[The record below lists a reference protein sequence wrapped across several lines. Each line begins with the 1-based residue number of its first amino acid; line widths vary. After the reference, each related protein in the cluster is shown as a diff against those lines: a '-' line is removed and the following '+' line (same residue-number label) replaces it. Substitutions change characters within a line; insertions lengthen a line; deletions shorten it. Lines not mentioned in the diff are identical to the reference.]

1 MKLELREFQETAVD
15 QLLGQA
21 RLARA
26 EVAGGA
32 SKPQTLVLASP
43 TGSGKTVM
51 ATAFIEG
58 VLTGDD
64 AEREADSGATFLWIS
79 YQPDLNEQTRD
90 KIIETSSVLTDSDLI
105 TVEAEGFNAERLDPG
120 RVYFLN
126 AQKLGQDKRLLSR
139 GTGASTRSGRRSRT
153 LARQGPRAST

>member
-58 VLTGDD
+58 VVTGND
-64 AEREADSGATFLWIS
+64 EHEADSAPPSCGS
-79 YQPDLNEQTRD
+79 V
-90 KIIETSSVLTDSDLI
+90 TSPT
-105 TVEAEGFNAERLDPG
+105 
-120 RVYFLN
+120 
-126 AQKLGQDKRLLSR
+126 
-139 GTGASTRSGRRSRT
+139 
-153 LARQGPRAST
+153 